1 MRPLPGVPREPD
13 GPLGAFLDAYPHA
26 FTRAELLSTW
36 SRHHLD
42 FTLAD
47 APQSRILS
55 GVYASPQHL
64 RRPQVMAE
72 AATLWA
78 PRALVTGSLALHLYN
93 KSLPSPGYVDLAT
106 TNGDNLHPPHWVR
119 VHQTGRPPEYG
130 TPCGV
135 PCTLPARALLD
146 AWRYGK
152 AFERPNIFWNALW
165 IRACTSRQ
173 LSTEMMRWPRIAGR
187 RDLDRMLAWFTE
199 GATSA
204 LEVRAKHETFV
215 GTRFKDFEWQAEIP
229 LVRRKVRVDMLHR
242 KAQLVIEL
250 DGDAYHSTRT
260 DREADRDRQNALV
273 ASGFT
278 VLRFGWHDIVDHPQ
292 WCRDQVNN
300 AILHRLSRA
309 RSQ

>member
-1 MRPLPGVPREPD
+1 
-13 GPLGAFLDAYPHA
+13 
-26 FTRAELLSTW
+26 
-36 SRHHLD
+36 
-42 FTLAD
+42 
-47 APQSRILS
+47 
-55 GVYASPQHL
+55 
-64 RRPQVMAE
+64 
-72 AATLWA
+72 
-78 PRALVTGSLALHLYN
+78 
-93 KSLPSPGYVDLAT
+93 
-106 TNGDNLHPPHWVR
+106 
-119 VHQTGRPPEYG
+119 
-130 TPCGV
+130 
-135 PCTLPARALLD
+135 
-146 AWRYGK
+146 
-152 AFERPNIFWNALW
+152 
-165 IRACTSRQ
+165 
-173 LSTEMMRWPRIAGR
+173 
-187 RDLDRMLAWFTE
+187 MLAWFTE